1 MAVTKEEFDAY
12 ARVQQSGVTNMFDIK
27 TVSELSGL
35 AGPKIIEVMEKY
47 SIYERK
53 YNKNEQKI

>member
-12 ARVQQSGVTNMFDIK
+12 VRVQRSGVTNMFNIK

-35 AGPKIIEVMEKY
+35 SGPKIIEVMEKY
-47 SIYERK
+47 SIYQKK
-53 YNKNEQKI
+53 YENE